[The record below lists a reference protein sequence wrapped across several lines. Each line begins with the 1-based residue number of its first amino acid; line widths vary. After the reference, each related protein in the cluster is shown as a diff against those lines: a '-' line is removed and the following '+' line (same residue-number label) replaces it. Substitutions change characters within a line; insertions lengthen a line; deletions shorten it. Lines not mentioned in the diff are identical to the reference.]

1 MLFRNQKSPALNS
14 NCMGLKLAALLFS
27 SLVLMPLSGAALQKS
42 AMASD
47 LESIQSA
54 SESEGNFVR
63 IGLNKSIVIRL
74 PANAKDVIVGN
85 PEIVDAVVRTKNTA
99 YLFARTVGQTNIFFF
114 DESGQ
119 QILNLDLEV
128 AIDVTALQHLLKRSI
143 PGTKITAD
151 TVNNSV
157 ILAGTAPN
165 AAEAKLAEDIARKF
179 LTRLVPQVP
188 SDSGELS
195 GVINTIKIVG
205 EDQVMLKVRVV
216 EVQRSVLKQFGV
228 DLQALLSV
236 GKFAINLASITQV
249 GGAIPSMTPGA
260 GYKGVYTDG
269 ANSITGVIR
278 AMEQD
283 GVLKTLA
290 EPNLTAVSGQ
300 SAKFHAGGEIPY
312 RTCNASSTVGVLDC
326 TVTFRDFGVSLG
338 FTPVVLSEGRI
349 NLKISTEVSEI
360 SALSV
365 GDFPTL
371 DTRSAETVIELP
383 SGGSMMLAGL
393 IKDTTRQL
401 VDGTPGLKK
410 LPVLGALFRSRDFK
424 NNQTELVVIVTPYL
438 VGSVAEKQLATS
450 DSRFNTPTDR
460 QTILLGR
467 LNKVYGTAG
476 QNPDGVYHG
485 NVGFIVE

>member
-1 MLFRNQKSPALNS
+1 MLFENQKSMAHRS
-14 NCMGLKLAALLFS
+14 NRMGLKLAALLFS
-27 SLVLMPLSGAALQKS
+27 SLVMMPVTGVVLQK
-42 AMASD
+42 AAAASD
-47 LESIQSA
+47 LESIQNA
-54 SESEGNFVR
+54 AESDGHFVR

-74 PANAKDVIVGN
+74 PAKAHDVIVGN
-85 PEIVDAVVRTKNTA
+85 PEIVDAVVRSKNTA
-99 YLFARTVGQTNIFFF
+99 YLFARSVGQTNIFFF
-114 DESGQ
+114 DEAGQ

-128 AIDVTALQHLLKRSI
+128 TVDVTALRNLLQRTI
-143 PGTKITAD
+143 PGTKVTVD
-151 TVNNSV
+151 SVNNSIV
-157 ILAGTAPN
+157 LGGTAPN
-165 AAEAKLAEDIARKF
+165 AAEAKLAEDVARKF
-179 LTRLVPQVP
+179 LTRIVANVP
-188 SDSGELS
+188 SDTGDTSGI
-195 GVINTIKIVG
+195 INTIKITG
-205 EDQVMLKVRVV
+205 EDQVMLKVRIV
-216 EVQRSVLKQFGV
+216 EVQRDVLKQFGIN
-228 DLQALLSV
+228 LQAMLSA
-236 GKFAINLASITQV
+236 GKFAFNLASLTQV
-249 GGAIPSMTPGA
+249 GGAILPITPNT

-269 ANSITGVIR
+269 ANSVTGIIR

-300 SAKFHAGGEIPY
+300 PAKFHAGGEYPY
-312 RTCNASSTVGVLDC
+312 ETCTGTGADRDC

-349 NLKISTEVSEI
+349 NLKISTEVSE
-360 SALSV
+360 LSSRAI
-365 GDFPTL
+365 GNLPIL
-371 DTRSAETVIELP
+371 DTRSTDTVIELP

-410 LPVLGALFRSRDFK
+410 LPVLGALFRSRDYK
-424 NNQTELVVIVTPYL
+424 SNQTELVVIVTPYL
-438 VGSVAEKQLATS
+438 VGSVAERQLTTPE
-450 DSRFNTPTDR
+450 DRLNTATDR

>member
-1 MLFRNQKSPALNS
+1 MFFRNQKSPARKSSHMNF
-14 NCMGLKLAALLFS
+14 KLAALLFS
-27 SLVLMPLSGAALQKS
+27 SLILMPVSGVTLQRA

-47 LESIQSA
+47 LESIQSTG
-54 SESEGNFVR
+54 ESDGHFVR

-85 PEIVDAVVRTKNTA
+85 PEVVDAVVRSKNTA
-99 YLFARTVGQTNIFFF
+99 YLFARSVGQTNIFFF
-114 DESGQ
+114 DEGGQ

-128 AIDVTALQHLLKRSI
+128 TIDVTALRNLLQRSI
-143 PGTKITAD
+143 PGTKVTVD
-151 TVNNSV
+151 SVNNSIV
-157 ILAGTAPN
+157 LGGTAPN
-165 AAEAKLAEDIARKF
+165 AAEAKLAEDLARKF
-179 LTRLVPQVP
+179 ITRIVAFLP
-188 SDSGELS
+188 SDSGDAS
-195 GVINTIKIVG
+195 GVINTIKITG

-236 GKFAINLASITQV
+236 GKFAFNLASLTQI

-290 EPNLTAVSGQ
+290 EPTLTAVSGQ

-312 RTCNASSTVGVLDC
+312 RTCNASSTAGVLDC

-438 VGSVAEKQLATS
+438 VGSVAEKQLATP
-450 DSRFNTPTDR
+450 DGHFNTPTDR

>member
-1 MLFRNQKSPALNS
+1 MLFKNQKSLARRS
-14 NCMGLKLAALLFS
+14 NRTGLKLAALLFS
-27 SLVLMPLSGAALQKS
+27 SLVTMPVTGVLLQKS
-42 AMASD
+42 AAASD
-47 LESIQSA
+47 LENI
-54 SESEGNFVR
+54 ESVAESDGHFLR

-74 PANAKDVIVGN
+74 PAKAHDVIVGN
-85 PEIVDAVVRTKNTA
+85 PEIVDAVVRSKNTA
-99 YLFARTVGQTNIFFF
+99 YLFARAVGQTNIFFF

-128 AIDVTALQHLLKRSI
+128 TVDVTALRHLLQRSI
-143 PGTKITAD
+143 PGTKVTVD
-151 TVNNSV
+151 SVNNSIV
-157 ILAGTAPN
+157 LAGTAPN
-165 AAEAKLAEDIARKF
+165 AAEAKLAEDLARKF
-179 LTRLVPQVP
+179 ITRVVANIP
-188 SDSGELS
+188 SDNGETS
-195 GVINTIKIVG
+195 WVINNIKVTG
-205 EDQVMLKVRVV
+205 EDQVMLKVRIV

-228 DLQALLSV
+228 DLQALFSV
-236 GKFAINLASITQV
+236 GKFAFNLASLTQV
-249 GGAIPSMTPGA
+249 GGAIDAITPNT
-260 GYKGVYTDG
+260 GYKGVYNDG
-269 ANSITGVIR
+269 STTIAGVIR

-312 RTCNASSTVGVLDC
+312 RTCDSSTVITNC
-326 TVTFRDFGVSLG
+326 TITFRNFGVSLG

-349 NLKISTEVSEI
+349 NLKVSTEVSEI
-360 SALSV
+360 AALTI
-365 GDFPTL
+365 GGFPTL

-410 LPVLGALFRSRDFK
+410 LPVLGALFRSRDYTS
-424 NNQTELVVIVTPYL
+424 NQTELVVIVTPYL
-438 VGSVAEKQLATS
+438 VGSVTEEQLATPA
-450 DSRFNTPTDR
+450 DRLNTPTDR

-476 QNPDGVYHG
+476 QHPDGVYHG

>member
-1 MLFRNQKSPALNS
+1 MLFENQKSMARRS
-14 NCMGLKLAALLFS
+14 NRTGLKLAALLFS
-27 SLVLMPLSGAALQKS
+27 SLVMMPVTGVMLQK
-42 AMASD
+42 AAAASD

-54 SESEGNFVR
+54 AESDGHFVR

-74 PANAKDVIVGN
+74 PAKAHDVIVGN
-85 PEIVDAVVRTKNTA
+85 PEIVDAVVRSKNTA
-99 YLFARTVGQTNIFFF
+99 YLFARSVGQTNIFFF
-114 DESGQ
+114 DEAGQ

-128 AIDVTALQHLLKRSI
+128 TVDVTALRNLLQRTI
-143 PGTKITAD
+143 PGTKVTVD
-151 TVNNSV
+151 SVNNSIV
-157 ILAGTAPN
+157 LGGTAPN
-165 AAEAKLAEDIARKF
+165 AAEAKLAEDVARKF
-179 LTRLVPQVP
+179 LTRIVANVP
-188 SDSGELS
+188 SDTGDTSGI
-195 GVINTIKIVG
+195 INTIKITG
-205 EDQVMLKVRVV
+205 EDQVMLKVRIV
-216 EVQRSVLKQFGV
+216 EVQRDVLKQFGV
-228 DLQALLSV
+228 NLQAMLSA
-236 GKFAINLASITQV
+236 GKFAFNLASLTQV
-249 GGAIPSMTPGA
+249 GGAILPITPNT

-269 ANSITGVIR
+269 ANSVTGIIR

-300 SAKFHAGGEIPY
+300 PAKFHAGGEYPY
-312 RTCNASSTVGVLDC
+312 QTCTGSGADRDC

-349 NLKISTEVSEI
+349 NLKISTEVSE
-360 SALSV
+360 LSSRAI
-365 GDFPTL
+365 GNLPIL
-371 DTRSAETVIELP
+371 DTRSTDTVIELP

-410 LPVLGALFRSRDFK
+410 LPVLGALFRSRDYK
-424 NNQTELVVIVTPYL
+424 SNQTELVVIVTPYL
-438 VGSVAEKQLATS
+438 VGSVAERQLTTPE
-450 DSRFNTPTDR
+450 DRLNTATDR

>member
-1 MLFRNQKSPALNS
+1 MLFKNQESSALKSNRMS
-14 NCMGLKLAALLFS
+14 LKLAALLLS
-27 SLVLMPLSGAALQKS
+27 SLVMMPVAGVLLQK
-42 AMASD
+42 AAAASD
-47 LESIQSA
+47 LEDIQSA
-54 SESEGNFVR
+54 AEGDGHFLR
-63 IGLNKSIVIRL
+63 LGLNKSIVIRL
-74 PANAKDVIVGN
+74 PADAHDVIVGN
-85 PEIVDAVVRTKNTA
+85 PEIVDAVVRSKNTA
-99 YLFARTVGQTNIFFF
+99 YLFARAIGQTNIFFF
-114 DESGQ
+114 DKGGQ

-128 AIDVTALQHLLKRSI
+128 ATDITALRHLLQRSI
-143 PGTKITAD
+143 PGTKITVD
-151 TVNNSV
+151 SVNNSIV
-157 ILAGTAPN
+157 LGGTAPN
-165 AAEAKLAEDIARKF
+165 AADAKFAEEIARKF
-179 LTRLVPQVP
+179 ITRTVPNIP
-188 SDSGELS
+188 EANSETSW
-195 GVINTIKIVG
+195 VINTIKITG

-236 GKFAINLASITQV
+236 GKFAFNLASLTQV
-249 GGAIPSMTPGA
+249 GGAIDSITPNT

-269 ANSITGVIR
+269 ATSITGVIR

-312 RTCNASSTVGVLDC
+312 RTCDTSTVITNC
-326 TVTFRDFGVSLG
+326 TITFRDFGVSLG

-360 SALSV
+360 AALTV
-365 GDFPTL
+365 GGFPTL

-410 LPVLGALFRSRDFK
+410 LPVLGALFRSRDYIS
-424 NNQTELVVIVTPYL
+424 NETELVVIVTPYL
-438 VGSVAEKQLATS
+438 VGSVAEKELATPQ
-450 DSRFNTPTDR
+450 DRINTPTDR

>member
-1 MLFRNQKSPALNS
+1 MLFKSQESPALKS
-14 NCMGLKLAALLFS
+14 NRMGLKLAALLLS
-27 SLVLMPLSGAALQKS
+27 SLVMVPVSGVLLQKT
-42 AMASD
+42 AAATD

-54 SESEGNFVR
+54 AEGDGHFVR

-74 PANAKDVIVGN
+74 PAEAHDVIVGN
-85 PEIVDAVVRTKNTA
+85 PEIVDAVVRSKNTA
-99 YLFARTVGQTNIFFF
+99 YLFARTIGQTNIFFF
-114 DESGQ
+114 DKSGQ

-128 AIDVTALQHLLKRSI
+128 AIDVTALRNLLQRSI
-143 PGTKITAD
+143 PGTKITVD

-157 ILAGTAPN
+157 VLGGTAPN
-165 AAEAKLAEDIARKF
+165 AAEAKFAEDITTKF
-179 LTRLVPQVP
+179 LTREVDKSTATGFV
-188 SDSGELS
+188 
-195 GVINTIKIVG
+195 NTIKITG
-205 EDQVMLKVRVV
+205 EDQVMLKVRIV
-216 EVQRSVLKQFGV
+216 EVQRDVLKQFGV

-249 GGAIPSMTPGA
+249 GGVIPSITPNT
-260 GYKGVYTDG
+260 GYKGVYTSG

-290 EPNLTAVSGQ
+290 EPNLTSVSGQ
-300 SAKFHAGGEIPY
+300 PAKFHAGGEIPY
-312 RTCNASSTVGVLDC
+312 RTCTGTGVDNEC

-349 NLKISTEVSEI
+349 NLKISTEVSE
-360 SALSV
+360 LSSRSI
-365 GDFPTL
+365 GDLPIL
-371 DTRSAETVIELP
+371 DSRSTETVIELP

-410 LPVLGALFRSRDFK
+410 LPVLGALFRSRDYK

-438 VGSVAEKQLATS
+438 VGSVAERQLSTPI
-450 DSRFNTPTDR
+450 DRLNTPTDR

>member
-1 MLFRNQKSPALNS
+1 MLFKNQKSLARRS
-14 NCMGLKLAALLFS
+14 NRTGLKLAALLFS
-27 SLVLMPLSGAALQKS
+27 SLVTMPVTGVLLQKS
-42 AMASD
+42 AAASD
-47 LESIQSA
+47 LENI
-54 SESEGNFVR
+54 ESVAESDGHFLR

-74 PANAKDVIVGN
+74 PAKAHDVIVGN
-85 PEIVDAVVRTKNTA
+85 PEIVDAVVRSKNTA
-99 YLFARTVGQTNIFFF
+99 YLFARAVGQTNIFFF

-128 AIDVTALQHLLKRSI
+128 TVDVTALRHLLQRSI

-151 TVNNSV
+151 SVNNS
-157 ILAGTAPN
+157 ILLAGTAPN
-165 AAEAKLAEDIARKF
+165 AAEAKLAEDLARKF
-179 LTRLVPQVP
+179 ITRVVANIP
-188 SDSGELS
+188 SDNGETS
-195 GVINTIKIVG
+195 WVINNIKVTG

-228 DLQALLSV
+228 NLQALLSA
-236 GKFAINLASITQV
+236 GKFAFNLASLTQV
-249 GGAIPSMTPGA
+249 GGAIDAITPNT
-260 GYKGVYTDG
+260 GYKAVYSDG
-269 ANSITGVIR
+269 STTIAGVIR

-300 SAKFHAGGEIPY
+300 SAKFRAGGEIPY
-312 RTCNASSTVGVLDC
+312 RTCDPAATNNFITC
-326 TVTFRDFGVSLG
+326 TVQFREFGVSLG

-360 SALSV
+360 AANSIS
-365 GDFPTL
+365 GFPTL
-371 DTRSAETVIELP
+371 DTRSAETVVELP

-410 LPVLGALFRSRDFK
+410 LPVLGALFRSRDYTQ
-424 NNQTELVVIVTPYL
+424 NQTELVVIVTPYL
-438 VGSVAEKQLATS
+438 VGSVAERQLATPL
-450 DSRFNTPTDR
+450 DRFNTPTDR

-476 QNPDGVYHG
+476 QHPDGVYHG

>member
-1 MLFRNQKSPALNS
+1 MLLKTQNSSALKSNRVR
-14 NCMGLKLAALLFS
+14 LKMAALLLS
-27 SLVLMPLSGAALQKS
+27 SLVAMPVAGVLLQK
-42 AMASD
+42 AAAASD
-47 LESIQSA
+47 LENIQSA
-54 SESEGNFVR
+54 AEGDGHFVR

-74 PANAKDVIVGN
+74 PAEAHDVIVGN
-85 PEIVDAVVRTKNTA
+85 PEIVDAVVRSKNTA
-99 YLFARTVGQTNIFFF
+99 YLFARTIGQTNIFFF
-114 DESGQ
+114 DKSGQ

-128 AIDVTALQHLLKRSI
+128 AIDVTALRNLLQRSI
-143 PGTKITAD
+143 PGTKITVD

-157 ILAGTAPN
+157 VLGGTAPN
-165 AAEAKLAEDIARKF
+165 AAEAKFAEDIATKF
-179 LTRLVPQVP
+179 LTREVDKATGTGFV
-188 SDSGELS
+188 
-195 GVINTIKIVG
+195 NTIKIAG

-216 EVQRSVLKQFGV
+216 EVQRDVLKQFGV

-236 GKFAINLASITQV
+236 GKFAFNLASITQV
-249 GGAIPSMTPGA
+249 GGAILPITPDT

-269 ANSITGVIR
+269 STSIAGVIR

-300 SAKFHAGGEIPY
+300 PAKFHAGGEIPY
-312 RTCNASSTVGVLDC
+312 ETCSGLGADREC

-360 SALSV
+360 SSRAIGTL
-365 GDFPTL
+365 PIL
-371 DTRSAETVIELP
+371 DTRSTETVIELP

-410 LPVLGALFRSRDFK
+410 LPVLGALFRSRDYK
-424 NNQTELVVIVTPYL
+424 HNQTELVVIVTPYL
-438 VGSVAEKQLATS
+438 VGPVAEKQLSTPI
-450 DSRFNTPTDR
+450 DRLNTPTDR

-485 NVGFIVE
+485 NIGFIVE

>member
-1 MLFRNQKSPALNS
+1 MLFEIQESPALKS
-14 NCMGLKLAALLFS
+14 NRMSLKLAALFLS
-27 SLVLMPLSGAALQKS
+27 SLVMMPVSGVLLPKAA
-42 AMASD
+42 AASD
-47 LESIQSA
+47 LESIQSTA
-54 SESEGNFVR
+54 EDDGHFVR
-63 IGLNKSIVIRL
+63 IGLNKSVVIRL
-74 PANAKDVIVGN
+74 PAEAHDVIVGN
-85 PEIVDAVVRTKNTA
+85 PEIVDAVVRSKNTA
-99 YLFARTVGQTNIFFF
+99 YLFARTIGQTNIFFF
-114 DESGQ
+114 DKNGQ

-128 AIDVTALQHLLKRSI
+128 AIDVTALRNLLQRSI
-143 PGTKITAD
+143 PGTKITVD

-157 ILAGTAPN
+157 VLGGTAPN
-165 AAEAKLAEDIARKF
+165 AAEAKFAEDITTKF
-179 LTRLVPQVP
+179 LTREVDKATAAGFV
-188 SDSGELS
+188 
-195 GVINTIKIVG
+195 NTIKITG

-216 EVQRSVLKQFGV
+216 EVQRDVLKQFGV

-236 GKFAINLASITQV
+236 GKFAFNLASITQV
-249 GGAIPSMTPGA
+249 GGAILPITPDT

-269 ANSITGVIR
+269 STSITGVIR

-300 SAKFHAGGEIPY
+300 PAKFHAGGEYPY
-312 RTCNASSTVGVLDC
+312 ETCTGFGADREC

-349 NLKISTEVSEI
+349 NLKISTEVSE
-360 SALSV
+360 LSSRAI
-365 GDFPTL
+365 GNLPIL
-371 DTRSAETVIELP
+371 DTRSTETVVELP

-410 LPVLGALFRSRDFK
+410 LPVLGALFRSRDYK
-424 NNQTELVVIVTPYL
+424 HNQTELVVIVTPYL
-438 VGSVAEKQLATS
+438 VGSVAERQLSTPA
-450 DSRFNTPTDR
+450 DRLNTPTDR

>member
-1 MLFRNQKSPALNS
+1 MLFENQKSLARRS
-14 NCMGLKLAALLFS
+14 NRMGLKLAALLFS
-27 SLVLMPLSGAALQKS
+27 SLVMMPVTGVLLQKT
-42 AMASD
+42 AAASD
-47 LESIQSA
+47 LENIESA
-54 SESEGNFVR
+54 AESDGHFLR

-74 PANAKDVIVGN
+74 PAKAHDVIVGN
-85 PEIVDAVVRTKNTA
+85 PEIVDAVVRSKNTA
-99 YLFARTVGQTNIFFF
+99 YLFARSVGQTNIFFF
-114 DESGQ
+114 DEGGQ

-128 AIDVTALQHLLKRSI
+128 TVDVTALRHLLQRSI

-151 TVNNSV
+151 SVNNSIV
-157 ILAGTAPN
+157 LAGTAPN
-165 AAEAKLAEDIARKF
+165 AAEAKLAEDLARKF
-179 LTRLVPQVP
+179 ITRAVANLP
-188 SDSGELS
+188 SDSGES
-195 GVINTIKIVG
+195 SWVINNIKVTG
-205 EDQVMLKVRVV
+205 EDQVMLKVRIV

-228 DLQALLSV
+228 DLQALFSV
-236 GKFAINLASITQV
+236 GKFAFNLASLTQV
-249 GGAIPSMTPGA
+249 GGAIDSITPDA
-260 GYKGVYTDG
+260 GYKGVYNDG
-269 ANSITGVIR
+269 STTIAGVIR

-312 RTCNASSTVGVLDC
+312 RTCSDGTSTINC
-326 TVTFRDFGVSLG
+326 TITFRDFGVSLG

-349 NLKISTEVSEI
+349 NLKVSTEVSEI
-360 SALSV
+360 AALTV
-365 GDFPTL
+365 GGFPTL

-410 LPVLGALFRSRDFK
+410 LPVLGALFRSRDYTS
-424 NNQTELVVIVTPYL
+424 NQTELVVIVTPYL
-438 VGSVAEKQLATS
+438 VGSVAEEQLATPA
-450 DSRFNTPTDR
+450 DRLNTPTDR

-476 QNPDGVYHG
+476 ENPDGVYHG